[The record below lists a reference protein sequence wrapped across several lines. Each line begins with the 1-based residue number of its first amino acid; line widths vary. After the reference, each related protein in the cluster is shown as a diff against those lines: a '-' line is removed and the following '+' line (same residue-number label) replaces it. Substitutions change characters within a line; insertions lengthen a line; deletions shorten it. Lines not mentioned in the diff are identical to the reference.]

1 MLIHAIA
8 IIGIAVVIIIAT
20 ILIIT
25 GVIDI
30 GAIMQPEEPG
40 LEAEQLNEQQHL
52 DQTLE
57 TLEQDED
64 FLDPSSTHFLT
75 TVPELSPD

>member
-1 MLIHAIA
+1 
-8 IIGIAVVIIIAT
+8 
-20 ILIIT
+20 
-25 GVIDI
+25 
-30 GAIMQPEEPG
+30 MQPEEPG

-64 FLDPSSTHFLT
+64 FLDPSSTHFVT